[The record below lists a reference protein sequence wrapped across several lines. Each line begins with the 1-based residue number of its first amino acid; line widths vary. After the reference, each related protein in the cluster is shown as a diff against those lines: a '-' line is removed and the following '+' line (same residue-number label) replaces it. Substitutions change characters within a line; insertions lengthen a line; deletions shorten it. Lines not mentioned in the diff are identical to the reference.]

1 MRCQFR
7 PIQPLAWTA
16 RSGRNGFVAGPWR
29 SIRVGPELSW
39 NADGE
44 WSRFR
49 RQATHRKEFLQRLER
64 ALAILSLTNPSS
76 PRSRDFVRVVAAAVA
91 CLAVLVV
98 AAVNQHAPYD
108 ILAGVPARAI
118 AGVAP
123 LLAAAVAWYAVM
135 RPWPAFLA
143 VLLLTPIFN
152 VAQVSWTVGP
162 IQVIF
167 QTVFVAVLALGVL
180 LQSRRPVAAPHRS
193 TPVAPSGTNSPPSV
207 VRRRLLAG
215 VAPDRVAPDR
225 VAAVAIGGLLALATI
240 STALSPDQT
249 TSATIL
255 LHGILEPAAMAFIL
269 LALRPTRS
277 DLSVL
282 LMVVAISVGIGGL
295 LNMIQTIPA
304 MKTLAVMQDR
314 RLFFSRITYFNVG
327 LFGEMLAMAMP
338 LLLAIL
344 LAYRRG
350 HLQLRRAVV
359 AVLIAALAVSVVSL
373 FLTFSKSAYLATF
386 GGCLVLLLLVMHSWR
401 RRIAIVFATALLSTV
416 VIPWPAFFLRVSPP
430 LEQAYRSTMV
440 SLMGESRYNSWN
452 PSTLSG
458 QGSLIE
464 RWYATR
470 AALQM
475 AVDHPLLGI
484 GLDQFKGQYVGHYR
498 PPEAHLDLDWA
509 HSMFPEVAAELGL
522 PALILDL
529 IFYAAAMLAL
539 WRIYRAPPDPLT
551 RLLASALLA
560 VVVSWLLVGTAFAGD
575 MYRPWRNMASDYVMM
590 AVLVAGA
597 FALYRMT
604 RDRAI
609 AAARTTAGAT
619 SA

>member
-1 MRCQFR
+1 MPPPCHQ
-7 PIQPLAWTA
+7 W
-16 RSGRNGFVAGPWR
+16 
-29 SIRVGPELSW
+29 
-39 NADGE
+39 
-44 WSRFR
+44 
-49 RQATHRKEFLQRLER
+49 KESLPRLEPT
-64 ALAILSLTNPSS
+64 LAILGLTSPTSL
-76 PRSRDFVRVVAAAVA
+76 RSRDFVRMVAAAIA
-91 CLAVLVV
+91 CLAVLGV
-98 AAVNQHAPYD
+98 AALNQHAPYD
-108 ILAGVPARAI
+108 IQAGVPARAI
-118 AGVAP
+118 AGVVP
-123 LLAAAVAWYAVM
+123 LLAAAVAWYAVT

-143 VLLLTPIFN
+143 VMLLTPIFD

-180 LQSRRPVAAPHRS
+180 LQSPRPAVARQLG
-193 TPVAPSGTNSPPSV
+193 TPAAPSGAGAERSW
-207 VRRRLLAG
+207 VRRRLLA
-215 VAPDRVAPDR
+215 RTSPDR
-225 VAAVAIGGLLALATI
+225 VAAVAIGGLLAFATL

-277 DLSVL
+277 HLIVL
-282 LMVVAISVGIGGL
+282 LMVMAVSVGIGGL

-304 MKTLAVMQDR
+304 MKTLGVMQDQ
-314 RLFFSRITYFNVG
+314 RLLFSRITYFNVG

-359 AVLIAALAVSVVSL
+359 ALLIAALSVSVVSL
-373 FLTFSKSAYLATF
+373 FLTFSKSAYLAAF
-386 GGCLVLLLLVMHSWR
+386 GGCLVLLLLVVQSWR
-401 RRIAIVFATALLSTV
+401 RRASIVLILGLLSTA
-416 VIPWPAFFLRVSPP
+416 VIPWPVVFLQVAPP
-430 LEQAYRSTMV
+430 LQKAYQDTMV
-440 SLMGESRYNSWN
+440 SLMGESRYDSWD

-458 QGSLIE
+458 RGSLLE

-470 AALQM
+470 AAMQM

-484 GLDQFKGQYVGHYR
+484 GLDQFQGQYVGHYR

-522 PALILDL
+522 PALFLDL
-529 IFYAAAMLAL
+529 IFYSAAMLAL
-539 WRIYRAPPDPLT
+539 WRLYRAPPDPLT
-551 RLLASALLA
+551 RLLACALLA

-575 MYRPWRNMASDYVMM
+575 MYRPWRNMSSDYVMM

-604 RDRAI
+604 RGRAGP
-609 AAARTTAGAT
+609 AAVSSAAT
-619 SA
+619 NGSAAD

>member
-1 MRCQFR
+1 M
-7 PIQPLAWTA
+7 
-16 RSGRNGFVAGPWR
+16 
-29 SIRVGPELSW
+29 
-39 NADGE
+39 
-44 WSRFR
+44 
-49 RQATHRKEFLQRLER
+49 QRLER

-76 PRSRDFVRVVAAAVA
+76 LRNRDFVRVVAAAGA
-91 CLAVLVV
+91 CLAVLVM

-108 ILAGVPARAI
+108 IVAGVPARAI
-118 AGVAP
+118 AAVAP

-167 QTVFVAVLALGVL
+167 QTVFVAALALGVL
-180 LQSRRPVAAPHRS
+180 LQSRRPVAALQRS
-193 TPVAPSGTNSPPSV
+193 TPVAPSDTNSPPSV
-207 VRRRLLAG
+207 VRRRLVG
-215 VAPDRVAPDR
+215 GVAPDR

-277 DLSVL
+277 DLTVL

-304 MKTLAVMQDR
+304 MKTLAVMQDE
-314 RLFFSRITYFNVG
+314 RLYFSRITYFNVG
-327 LFGEMLAMAMP
+327 LFGEMLAMTMP
-338 LLLAIL
+338 LLLATL
-344 LAYRRG
+344 LAQRRG
-350 HLQLRRAVV
+350 HLHLPQGVV
-359 AVLIAALAVSVVSL
+359 ALLMSTLAVSVVSL

-386 GGCLVLLLLVMHSWR
+386 GGCLVLLLLVVHGWR

-539 WRIYRAPPDPLT
+539 WRIYRSPPDPLT

-619 SA
+619 SG

>member
-1 MRCQFR
+1 
-7 PIQPLAWTA
+7 
-16 RSGRNGFVAGPWR
+16 
-29 SIRVGPELSW
+29 
-39 NADGE
+39 
-44 WSRFR
+44 
-49 RQATHRKEFLQRLER
+49 
-64 ALAILSLTNPSS
+64 
-76 PRSRDFVRVVAAAVA
+76 VVAAAVA

-180 LQSRRPVAAPHRS
+180 LQAPRPATARQSGTRAAPSDADAER
-193 TPVAPSGTNSPPSV
+193 SV

-215 VAPDRVAPDR
+215 VAPDR

-338 LLLAIL
+338 LLLATL
-344 LAYRRG
+344 LAQRRG
-350 HLQLRRAVV
+350 HLHLPQGVV
-359 AVLIAALAVSVVSL
+359 AVLISTLAVSVVSL

-386 GGCLVLLLLVMHSWR
+386 GGCLVLLLLVVHSWR